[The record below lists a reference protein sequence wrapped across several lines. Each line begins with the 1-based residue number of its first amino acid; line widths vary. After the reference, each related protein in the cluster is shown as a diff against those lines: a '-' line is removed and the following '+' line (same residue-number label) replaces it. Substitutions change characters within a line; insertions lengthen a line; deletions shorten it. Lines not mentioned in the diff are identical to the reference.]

1 MDLMTQVP
9 GADGS
14 AITKAKRGA
23 NAWRGNAVGIVIAGI
38 TLLAIWELVS
48 LWRPLFVASPY
59 DSVRLFIQWATDGTL
74 WVNLWV
80 TLQETL
86 IGAGLSLAIG
96 IPVGVLLALVRPID
110 RATRPYIDIMNTIPR
125 LGLAPLFVLWFGL
138 GMQAKIALA
147 FTSLVFLVVINT
159 YAGIKAVDPELVL
172 LVRLLGGGRRDVIQ
186 RVYVPSLVP
195 WFIVT
200 LRLCAAFGVAS
211 AVIGEFI
218 AGNMGLGY
226 LLNSNTQVLNTVG
239 EFAALLALILL
250 AAVLTIAIMIY
261 ERRALRWR
269 RLSEQ

>member
-9 GADGS
+9 GVDGS
-14 AITKAKRGA
+14 AATKAKKQGS
-23 NAWRGNAVGIVIAGI
+23 AWSGHTLGIVIAGL
-38 TLLAIWELVS
+38 TLLVIWELVS

-59 DSVRLFIQWATDGTL
+59 DSFRLLIQWAADGTL

-80 TLQETL
+80 TVQETL
-86 IGAGLSLAIG
+86 IGAGLSLVIG
-96 IPVGVLLALVRPID
+96 IPVGVALALVPAID
-110 RATRPYIDIMNTIPR
+110 KATRPYIDIMNTIPR

-138 GMQAKIALA
+138 GTQAKIALVFA
-147 FTSLVFLVVINT
+147 SLALLVIINT
-159 YAGIKAVDPELVL
+159 YAGIKSVDPEHVL

-218 AGNMGLGY
+218 AGNVGLGY
-226 LLNSNTQVLNTVG
+226 LLNYNTQVLNTVG

-269 RLSEQ
+269 RISEQ